1 MKFDGGGG
9 GEKKWENGGI
19 WVEMWYNTAIH
30 PRSLPVSS
38 RTERG
43 YFLPEIPTVP
53 MKSRKLTATWRQPD
67 GPPVAIAFV
76 DGQNLFH
83 AARRVF
89 GRQIPDYDVL
99 ALSRRVCEM
108 QGWRLARVHF
118 YTGVPLPDKDPRSRD
133 FWRSKLRRQDH
144 QGVRVFSRPLHYRA
158 MGNGE
163 EKAEEKGVDVRIAV
177 DIIRAVLREECDVA
191 LMFSQDQD
199 FSEVAR
205 EVREI
210 AREQR
215 RWIKIASAFPS
226 DGGAESIRG
235 VNDTDW
241 VRIDR
246 DTYDLCL
253 DPRDHFPPD

>member
-1 MKFDGGGG
+1 MV
-9 GEKKWENGGI
+9 I
-19 WVEMWYNTAIH
+19 R

-53 MKSRKLTATWRQPD
+53 MKSRKPTATWRQPD

-99 ALSRRVCEM
+99 AMSRRVCEM
-108 QGWRLARVHF
+108 QGW
-118 YTGVPLPDKDPRSRD
+118 
-133 FWRSKLRRQDH
+133 
-144 QGVRVFSRPLHYRA
+144 
-158 MGNGE
+158 
-163 EKAEEKGVDVRIAV
+163 I
-177 DIIRAVLREECDVA
+177 
-191 LMFSQDQD
+191 
-199 FSEVAR
+199 
-205 EVREI
+205 EI
-210 AREQR
+210 V
-215 RWIKIASAFPS
+215 SAFPS
-226 DGGAESIRG
+226 DGDSESDGDAESIRG
-235 VNDTDW
+235 VNNTDW

>member
-1 MKFDGGGG
+1 
-9 GEKKWENGGI
+9 
-19 WVEMWYNTAIH
+19 MWYNTAIH

-38 RTERG
+38 RPERG

-53 MKSRKLTATWRQPD
+53 MKSRKPTATWRQPD

-83 AARRVF
+83 AACRVF

-108 QGWRLARVHF
+108 QGWRLGRVYF
-118 YTGVPLPDKDPRSRD
+118 YTGVPSRD
-133 FWRSKLRRQDH
+133 KSPKWHGFWRSKLRHQRY
-144 QGVRVFSRPLHYRA
+144 QGVRVFSRPLRYRA
-158 MGNGE
+158 MGDG
-163 EKAEEKGVDVRIAV
+163 EEKGVDVRIAV

-199 FSEVAR
+199 FSEVGK
-205 EVREI
+205 EVRKI

-215 RWIKIASAFPS
+215 RWIKIVSAFPSDGDSES

-235 VNDTDW
+235 VNNTDW

-253 DPRDHFPPD
+253 DPRDHFPSG